1 MRLTLKFTSR
11 LLYALSRTSNLAK
24 TSCKLASDKTVMS
37 AFLQQARTMFF
48 LTSDSRLFVE
58 VNNKEAVDAHCDNK
72 T

>member
-1 MRLTLKFTSR
+1 
-11 LLYALSRTSNLAK
+11 
-24 TSCKLASDKTVMS
+24 MS

-72 T
+72 TWEVQLW